1 MNPGSR
7 ASPRD
12 SAVKRLQEATRL
24 RRRVGTLIIGST
36 VLPQIGPEN
45 GLSRVGIDVEG
56 AINSGQSTRSESSD
70 ASAECAPSYG
80 APSAYMSLS
89 PIPVTTEKSPSS
101 RRDR

>member
-1 MNPGSR
+1 MNPGSL

-56 AINSGQSTRSESSD
+56 AINSGQSTRSEEFRCLSGV
-70 ASAECAPSYG
+70 CA
-80 APSAYMSLS
+80 
-89 PIPVTTEKSPSS
+89 VV
-101 RRDR
+101 RRPFGVHVSFTDPGDD